1 MKLINANDQLPL
13 TMQLDLLEIARSTY
27 YYKSRLKSER
37 EVQVKNRIDE
47 IHTKLPFY
55 GSRRIHQQLKQ
66 EEWVIGA
73 NTVAKYMQE
82 MGIGAI
88 YPAPNLS
95 KRTKKSYIYPYLLR
109 NVTASYPNH
118 VWGIDITYIRL
129 KKGWVYLVAI
139 LDWFSRY
146 IVSWELS
153 DSLEIEFV
161 LDCVDKAFSQAR
173 PTIFNSDQGAHFSS
187 PKYIERLQNRNVQI
201 SMDGKGRAIDNIFT
215 ERLWR
220 SVKYE
225 EVYVK
230 EYASPKDA
238 RKGLADY
245 ITFYNTQRFHQSLDY
260 AVPSD
265 LYFGTP
271 KYRKEL

>member
-95 KRTKKSYIYPYLLR
+95 KRAIFIPIY
-109 NVTASYPNH
+109 S
-118 VWGIDITYIRL
+118 
-129 KKGWVYLVAI
+129 
-139 LDWFSRY
+139 
-146 IVSWELS
+146 E
-153 DSLEIEFV
+153 
-161 LDCVDKAFSQAR
+161 
-173 PTIFNSDQGAHFSS
+173 
-187 PKYIERLQNRNVQI
+187 
-201 SMDGKGRAIDNIFT
+201 M
-215 ERLWR
+215 
-220 SVKYE
+220 
-225 EVYVK
+225 
-230 EYASPKDA
+230 
-238 RKGLADY
+238 
-245 ITFYNTQRFHQSLDY
+245 
-260 AVPSD
+260 
-265 LYFGTP
+265 
-271 KYRKEL
+271 